1 MPIARSLSLA
11 ALLLAPAFAQAPAK
25 PKHLLR
31 FNFQAGQTV
40 SQVMT
45 QEVTMKMNMGAEDLV
60 TKTTTNTYTT
70 YKVRSVEGD
79 TASFENTM
87 TRVTAMMD
95 SPMEKV
101 DYDSDKDESRP
112 GSLEALAEMVGETV
126 TLKMSDRGAVSEVVL
141 PDSIK
146 ELNGIDF
153 EQMMSQIVH
162 QMPDHPVAV
171 GESWSVDQD
180 IPMGQMGDAD
190 AVLTYKLIRVTD
202 AEYVF
207 DQALKL
213 DAASMKLPPQM
224 ELQDIQASGKVT
236 ISRSCG
242 MPTSM
247 SMTMTMLVDGPLKI
261 EMTMKQEL
269 KPAAATKKA
278 PVTGPGKD
286 DKQKGPGESG
296 AP

>member
-1 MPIARSLSLA
+1 MSIARSLPLA

-31 FNFQAGQTV
+31 FNFQAGHTL

-60 TKTTTNTYTT
+60 TTTTTNTYTT

-87 TRVTAMMD
+87 TRVTAVMD

-101 DYDSDKDESRP
+101 DYDSDNDESRP

-213 DAASMKLPPQM
+213 DAASIKLPPQM

-247 SMTMTMLVDGPLKI
+247 SMTMTMLVDGPLKM
-261 EMTMKQEL
+261 EMIMTQEL
-269 KPAAATKKA
+269 KPAIASKKA